1 MRLHLAGH
9 GDPSR
14 GGSAHVLHM
23 RRPTTWICCFP
34 TDTTPLS
41 DHHTEPLRSTVTS
54 SEYRGEPFRVL
65 VVGDGDWWVRSNGA
79 TLGVHPFETMTA
91 ATIEDALQH
100 LVAWRPEGAVV
111 DSGGEAGAGLE
122 MVATL
127 RREGL
132 GVECPIIL
140 VTEQPLSRDERL
152 LALRSGAWDCLDPAS
167 GDDLAL
173 KMQAYLRA
181 TRVASIARHQA
192 LLDEASGLYNAHG
205 ILRWAR
211 ELRNAARRHGR
222 PLGCAVFASAA
233 VDPARAHQATS
244 AALDDESGRIALRLT
259 NRGRGSDIV
268 GRLSPHE
275 YIVLAPDAGPEGIV
289 AMAHRFVLDD
299 ETGSTEDIRL
309 RAGCFAVDNV
319 ATESVEPADLIG
331 RASLALRRARSSDS
345 EPVEFFS
352 GPSAIA
358 N

>member
-1 MRLHLAGH
+1 M
-9 GDPSR
+9 P
-14 GGSAHVLHM
+14 
-23 RRPTTWICCFP
+23 
-34 TDTTPLS
+34 
-41 DHHTEPLRSTVTS
+41 DHHTETTRGAATS

-65 VVGDGDWWVRSNGA
+65 VVGDGDWWTRLIET
-79 TLGVHPFETMTA
+79 TLSPYPFETLKVE
-91 ATIEDALQH
+91 TIDDALPR
-100 LVAWRPEGAVV
+100 LVAWRPEGAIVGA
-111 DSGGEAGAGLE
+111 GGEAAGPE
-122 MVATL
+122 IVATL

-140 VTEQPLSRDERL
+140 VTEQPLTRDERL
-152 LALRSGAWDCLDPAS
+152 LALRGGAWDCLDPTG
-167 GDDLAL
+167 GDDLGL

-181 TRVASIARHQA
+181 TRVATTARNQG

-222 PLGCAVFASAA
+222 PLGCAVFAHAEL
-233 VDPARAHQATS
+233 DPAHPRQTTS
-244 AALDDESGRIALRLT
+244 AVLEDESGRIALRLT

-275 YIVLAPDAGPEGIV
+275 YVVLAPDAGPEGIV
-289 AMAHRFVLDD
+289 AMAHRFVRDD
-299 ETGSTEDIRL
+299 DVGDTEDIRL

-319 ATESVEPADLIG
+319 ATESLEPADLIG
-331 RASLALRRARSSDS
+331 RATLALRRARSPDA

-352 GPSAIA
+352 GPSAIV